1 MIWNR
6 DWVYEFCEA
15 VLREDLEINWGC
27 NCHVNRVEPRL
38 MEAMKEAGCANVRFG
53 IESGSQR
60 ILNALHKGVTVEK
73 ALEALKICL
82 DVGLTLTIYI
92 MVGMVG
98 ENQETIDETVD
109 FFQRLIKPLHVSRIS
124 KINFFML
131 TPFPGNK
138 LFDIVKKDGQLGDM
152 GEFLQ
157 KNCDAYDDI
166 PLNISGQTDQDL
178 LMLKKGLE
186 EKVNLVIAEAM
197 NHLYNLLFDMRSES
211 KQSHAASKR

>member
-1 MIWNR
+1 
-6 DWVYEFCEA
+6 
-15 VLREDLEINWGC
+15 
-27 NCHVNRVEPRL
+27 
-38 MEAMKEAGCANVRFG
+38 
-53 IESGSQR
+53 
-60 ILNALHKGVTVEK
+60 
-73 ALEALKICL
+73 
-82 DVGLTLTIYI
+82 
-92 MVGMVG
+92 
-98 ENQETIDETVD
+98 
-109 FFQRLIKPLHVSRIS
+109 
-124 KINFFML
+124 ML